1 MQIPVIVTDNDELS
15 ELVKSLNNRFDQ
27 IVNEFNKCSDVESN
41 AQSSST
47 NTQTSGTVN
56 EGVHAKYI
64 RLGIMPLAN
73 APNGTL
79 FEDDADGLLKYK
91 DHLGVVTVLT

>member
-1 MQIPVIVTDNDELS
+1 MQIPVIITDKDELV

-27 IVNEFNKCSDVESN
+27 IVTEFNKCDDIENSSSN
-41 AQSSST
+41 ASVDTYS
-47 NTQTSGTVN
+47 SGTVN

-64 RLGIMPLAN
+64 RLGVMPLAN

-79 FEDDADGLLKYK
+79 FEDDTAGIR
-91 DHLGVVTVLT
+91 